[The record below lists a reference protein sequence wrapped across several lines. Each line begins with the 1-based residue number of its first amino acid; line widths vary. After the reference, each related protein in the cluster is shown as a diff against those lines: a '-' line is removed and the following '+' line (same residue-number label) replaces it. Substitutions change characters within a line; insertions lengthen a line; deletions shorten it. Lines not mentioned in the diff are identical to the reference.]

1 MKITLVGMGSG
12 APGSLTAAGL
22 ETLRGAELII
32 GARRLL
38 ENLPE
43 GCTANR
49 TALYKT
55 DEICALLRQ
64 TDCAEAAVVFSGDTG
79 FYSGAAALCRALDDA
94 GLPYTVLPGVSS
106 VQLLAAALGRP
117 WQDWKLVSAHGCACT
132 PALVCSADTPTF
144 FLTGGSETPATLC
157 QQLAAAGLGGAAAT
171 VGENLGTPSQR
182 LVTGRAQELAAQHFA
197 PLSVLLVENV
207 PAPLRRTPG
216 LPDAAFIRGKT
227 PMTKQEVR
235 AAALAKLAVAPTDT
249 LWDVGAGTG
258 SVSVEMALAA
268 PMGQVYA
275 VECDAD
281 ACALVR
287 QNQAKFAAS
296 NLTLIAGKAPE
307 ALQNLP
313 APDAVFIGGSKGN
326 MQAIVD
332 AALAANPQT
341 RLCIAAIALETL
353 QQSIAALAAHGLAA
367 QVTQIAVSRS
377 KAAGSLHLMMA
388 NNPVFLIVRE

>member
-1 MKITLVGMGSG
+1 
-12 APGSLTAAGL
+12 
-22 ETLRGAELII
+22 
-32 GARRLL
+32 
-38 ENLPE
+38 
-43 GCTANR
+43 
-49 TALYKT
+49 
-55 DEICALLRQ
+55 
-64 TDCAEAAVVFSGDTG
+64 
-79 FYSGAAALCRALDDA
+79 
-94 GLPYTVLPGVSS
+94 
-106 VQLLAAALGRP
+106 
-117 WQDWKLVSAHGCACT
+117 
-132 PALVCSADTPTF
+132 
-144 FLTGGSETPATLC
+144 
-157 QQLAAAGLGGAAAT
+157 
-171 VGENLGTPSQR
+171 
-182 LVTGRAQELAAQHFA
+182 
-197 PLSVLLVENV
+197 
-207 PAPLRRTPG
+207 
-216 LPDAAFIRGKT
+216 
-227 PMTKQEVR
+227 
-235 AAALAKLAVAPTDT
+235 
-249 LWDVGAGTG
+249 
-258 SVSVEMALAA
+258 MALAA

-296 NLTLIAGKAPE
+296 NLTLIEGKAPE